1 MTEGAAVVLLAD
13 DEPWL
18 SEALAFSLESQGLEC
33 AIATDV
39 SSAVQ
44 TLQSRRVLALVTDI
58 MMPGGP
64 EFPKVDASEAGFYLI
79 DLVRRQWPKL
89 PIVCLSVIG
98 DQQKIRSLTARGI
111 RYLRK
116 GETPLST
123 AVDVITAV
131 ATGRRIRL
139 H

>member
-1 MTEGAAVVLLAD
+1 MTEGAAIVLLAD

-18 SEALAFSLESQGLEC
+18 SEALAISLESQDFEC
-33 AIATDV
+33 LIATDV
-39 SSAVQ
+39 TSAVQ
-44 TLQSRRVLALVTDI
+44 ALRSHRVCALVTDI
-58 MMPGGP
+58 MMPGGS
-64 EFPKVDASEAGFYLI
+64 EFPKVDASGAGFYLI
-79 DLVRRQWPKL
+79 DFVQRQWPDL

-98 DQQKIRSLTARGI
+98 DQQKISSLTSRGI

-123 AVDVITAV
+123 AVEVITAV

>member
-1 MTEGAAVVLLAD
+1 MTEGSPVVLLAD

-33 AIATDV
+33 VVATDV
-39 SSAVQ
+39 TGAVQ
-44 TLQSRRVLALVTDI
+44 TLRSRRVLALVTDI
-58 MMPGGP
+58 MMPGGS
-64 EFPKVDASEAGFYLI
+64 EFPKVDASGAGFYLI
-79 DLVRRQWPKL
+79 ELVRRQWPDI
-89 PIVCLSVIG
+89 PVVCLSVIG

-131 ATGRRIRL
+131 ATGRRIRI